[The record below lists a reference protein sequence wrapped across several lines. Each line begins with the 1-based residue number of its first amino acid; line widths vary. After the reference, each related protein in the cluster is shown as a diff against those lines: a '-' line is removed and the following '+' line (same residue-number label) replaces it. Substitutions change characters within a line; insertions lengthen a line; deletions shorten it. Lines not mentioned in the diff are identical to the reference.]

1 MFGLETR
8 WTGVLCPG
16 GDESL
21 TSMTADRQ
29 QREVAFRTCLLTMD
43 PLQGEVEGVEE
54 VSLIHRLISTQQHN
68 PAEDVSVYS
77 IC

>member
-1 MFGLETR
+1 M
-8 WTGVLCPG
+8 
-16 GDESL
+16 SL

-29 QREVAFRTCLLTMD
+29 QREVAFRTCLLTLD
-43 PLQGEVEGVEE
+43 RLQEEVEE
-54 VSLIHRLISTQQHN
+54 VRLIHQLISAQQHN